1 MKTTTMRIL
10 CVVLAMCAL
19 TACESGSA
27 VISDLETDK
36 VVVQSGVGT
45 EDAAIVAEAQ
55 YGCALHG
62 RIPVAISSGCV
73 QGSDCLLREHL
84 FACVER

>member
-1 MKTTTMRIL
+1 MKSTTTQIL
-10 CVVLAMCAL
+10 YAVLAMCAL
-19 TACESGSA
+19 TACEGSA

-36 VVVQSGVGT
+36 VVVQSSIGT
-45 EDAAIVAEAQ
+45 DDAAIVAEAR

-62 RIPVAISSGCV
+62 RVPVAISSGCV
-73 QGSDCLLREHL
+73 QDSDCLLREHL